1 VRRRPELAARDGW
14 VVYRVGMD
22 MAPRRPLV
30 RVRHL
35 SWGDAFHAITARHL
49 AAQMQMMERAA
60 SRGTAVGTTSR
71 REIPTEAVPTVLAL
85 LREALPK
92 VLRGLSPEDWDG
104 VPASEY
110 GPTVALLEDL
120 GVDPVVF
127 LGAGDEE

>member
-1 VRRRPELAARDGW
+1 MRWRPELAAKDGW
-14 VVYRVGMD
+14 VVYRAGLD

-35 SWGDAFHAITARHL
+35 SWGDNFHAIPARHL
-49 AAQMQMMERAA
+49 SAQMQMMERAA
-60 SRGTAVGTTSR
+60 SREAAVGTTSR

-85 LREALPK
+85 LREALPE

-120 GVDPVVF
+120 GVDPAAF
-127 LGAGDEE
+127 LEAGDQ